1 MSPDIVGY
9 IGIFILIILIFARM
23 QIGISMALVGFCGFA
38 YIAGLEPALGLLRT
52 IPYTTFAS
60 QDMSVVPLFILMGS
74 FAFAAGMSEDLYRT
88 VHKLLGHLRGGLAM
102 TTVAA
107 CACFAAI
114 SGSSLATA
122 ATLGKVAMPEM
133 KKYKYDT
140 ALATGSIAAGG
151 SIGILIPPSVIL
163 IIYGI
168 ITEQSIGKLFLAGF
182 IPGILE
188 AIFYIFTIMILTKR
202 NPRLGPPGPSTT
214 LKEKLVSLLK
224 IWEVAVLFVVV
235 IGGIYLGIFT
245 PTEAAGVGAFG
256 TFCFAILRR
265 KMNWTNFKTSLV
277 STTSTTGMLFIIVLG
292 AMILG
297 YFFSV
302 SRLPF
307 ELATFV
313 SGLPVN
319 RYIILILILIVILM
333 LGCIM
338 DSLAIVL
345 LTVPVFYPL
354 ILQLNFDPLWFGIL
368 VVRVTEM
375 GLITPPVGLN
385 VYVIQGITGE
395 DMGTIFRGVFPFIM
409 ADVFEIILLISLPQI
424 TLFLPNLM
432 SGF

>member
-1 MSPDIVGY
+1 MSPNLV
-9 IGIFILIILIFARM
+9 GIFGIGVLIVLIFARM
-23 QIGISMALVGFCGFA
+23 QIGIAMALVGFGGFA
-38 YIAGLEPALGLLRT
+38 YIVGFEPALGLLKT
-52 IPYTTFAS
+52 VPYTTFAN
-60 QDMSVVPLFILMGS
+60 QGLSVIPLFILMGS

-88 VHKLLGHLRGGLAM
+88 VHKIFGHFKGGLAM
-102 TTVAA
+102 ATVAA

-133 KKYKYDT
+133 RKYNYDP

-182 IPGILE
+182 IPGVLE
-188 AIFYIFTIMILTKR
+188 AVFYIFTIMILCR
-202 NPRLGPPGPSTT
+202 RRPELGPPGPRAT
-214 LKEKLVSLLK
+214 LNEKLLALAK
-224 IWEVAVLFVVV
+224 TWEVMVLFVVV
-235 IGGIYLGIFT
+235 IGGIYLGVFT

-256 TFCFAILRR
+256 TFCFAVMRR
-265 KMNWTNFKTSLV
+265 KMNWETLKTSLL
-277 STTSTTGMLFIIVLG
+277 STTSTTGMLFLIVLG

-307 ELATFV
+307 ELASWV
-313 SGLPVN
+313 GGLPVN
-319 RYIILILILIVILM
+319 RYVVLILILVVVLL

-338 DSLAIVL
+338 DSMAIVL
-345 LTVPVFYPL
+345 LTVPVFYPM
-354 ILQLNFDPLWFGIL
+354 ILQLGFDPIWFGII

-395 DMGTIFRGVFPFIM
+395 DMGTIFKGVAPFIL
-409 ADVFEIILLISLPQI
+409 ADICEIILLIALPQI

-432 SGF
+432 SF

>member
-1 MSPDIVGY
+1 MSPVIVGV
-9 IGIFILIILIFARM
+9 IGIAILILLIFSRM
-23 QIGISMALVGFCGFA
+23 HIGISMGLVGFLGFA
-38 YIAGLEPALGLLRT
+38 YIVGIDPALGLLKT
-52 IPYTTFAS
+52 VPYSTLSS
-60 QDMSVVPLFILMGS
+60 QNLSVIPLFILMGA
-74 FAFAAGMSEDLYRT
+74 FAFSAGISEDLYRT
-88 VHKLLGHLRGGLAM
+88 VHKWLGHFRGGLAM
-102 TTVAA
+102 ATVAA

-133 KKYKYDT
+133 KKYNYDP

-168 ITEQSIGKLFLAGF
+168 ITEQSIGKLFLAG
-182 IPGILE
+182 IVPGILE
-188 AIFYIFTIMILTKR
+188 AVFYIITIVIITR
-202 NPRLGPPGPSTT
+202 INPLLGPPGPRATMN
-214 LKEKLVSLLK
+214 EKIKSLGTV
-224 IWEVAVLFVVV
+224 WEVVLLFVVV
-235 IGGIYLGIFT
+235 IGGIYIGVFT

-256 TFCFAILRR
+256 TFCFTILR
-265 KMNWTNFKTSLV
+265 KKLTWETFSTSLLH
-277 STTSTTGMLFIIVLG
+277 TTKTTGMLFMVVMG

-313 SGLPVN
+313 GGLEVN
-319 RYIILILILIVILM
+319 RYVILLLILATVGL
-333 LGCIM
+333 LGCLM
-338 DSLAIVL
+338 DSMAIVL
-345 LTVPVFYPL
+345 LTVPVFYPMVQHL
-354 ILQLNFDPLWFGIL
+354 GFNAIWFGIL

-385 VYVIQGITGE
+385 VYIIHGITGE
-395 DMGTIFRGVFPFIM
+395 RMGTIFRGVVPFII
-409 ADVFEIILLISLPQI
+409 ADLCEIILLLVVPEI

-432 SGF
+432 A